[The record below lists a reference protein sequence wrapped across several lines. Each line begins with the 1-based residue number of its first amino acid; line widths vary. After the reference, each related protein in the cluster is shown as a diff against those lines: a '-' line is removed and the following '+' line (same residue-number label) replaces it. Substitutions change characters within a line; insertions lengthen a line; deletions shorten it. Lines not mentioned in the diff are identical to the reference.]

1 MLCYCD
7 NSPVC
12 FFIMIT
18 ARHGGNRSYRTTAA
32 CARGPVELR
41 RDNPAYSRPVFWW
54 KAADVLA
61 VGVCTLG
68 FIASLFLLCDNEG
81 STSPVCRPR
90 NLTFFHG
97 VMVMFPAFAAMMV
110 TLLSE
115 TVRVWIGGGPS
126 RVCSVLEYML
136 GALVGG
142 WIQACAGGVLGWMG
156 LSVAVVLLS
165 VAVTFCF
172 YGHDDQDSA

>member
-1 MLCYCD
+1 MAETEVTEPLL
-7 NSPVC
+7 P
-12 FFIMIT
+12 
-18 ARHGGNRSYRTTAA
+18 AREGLLSYVGTT
-32 CARGPVELR
+32 LR
-41 RDNPAYSRPVFWW
+41 RPVFWW

>member
-90 NLTFFHG
+90 NLTFFQG
-97 VMVMFPAFAAMMV
+97 FPNARTWRAAPNTKL
-110 TLLSE
+110 TLHVHVFTDGSPAVCQSLLQKRRWLHLTKSE
-115 TVRVWIGGGPS
+115 GS
-126 RVCSVLEYML
+126 C
-136 GALVGG
+136 
-142 WIQACAGGVLGWMG
+142 
-156 LSVAVVLLS
+156 
-165 VAVTFCF
+165 
-172 YGHDDQDSA
+172 

>member
-1 MLCYCD
+1 
-7 NSPVC
+7 
-12 FFIMIT
+12 
-18 ARHGGNRSYRTTAA
+18 
-32 CARGPVELR
+32 
-41 RDNPAYSRPVFWW
+41 
-54 KAADVLA
+54 
-61 VGVCTLG
+61 
-68 FIASLFLLCDNEG
+68 
-81 STSPVCRPR
+81 
-90 NLTFFHG
+90 
-97 VMVMFPAFAAMMV
+97 MFPAFAAMMV

-126 RVCSVLEYML
+126 RVCSVLEYSYML